1 VSGDASSREAMPM
14 LALIARF
21 FLGCAL
27 EYDQVR

>member
-1 VSGDASSREAMPM
+1 MPM